1 MVRAL
6 RTWLL
11 EMNSILGPEFLWCV
25 EDDFLTQV
33 VIEPTREIF
42 PPDLLLAISERLL
55 GVVMTRSCLGHGNP
69 EMIAFTLW

>member
-11 EMNSILGPEFLWCV
+11 EMNSILGPQFLWCV

-42 PPDLLLAISERLL
+42 PPDLLLAITEGLL
-55 GVVMTRSCLGHGNP
+55 GVVMTGGCLGHGNP
-69 EMIAFTLW
+69 EMIVFTLW